1 MSPFASRDHRT
12 CTNLRATTRAPSY
25 LCSATTSC
33 CTALPDATMYDALH
47 SGKFLVFRRPTEC
60 FCNNKLA
67 VVAKKRGKKKKNWQR
82 QQCRVTNRGFESCAN
97 DFYFVFFS
105 LFLFFL
111 FFSPILAIEPATS
124 LFISPT
130 SWNSRTFAYSAK
142 KNSLGDGMKE
152 KYIVETDLLPELISR
167 D

>member
-1 MSPFASRDHRT
+1 MHRRT
-12 CTNLRATTRAPSY
+12 CVLQPPRVARRYQTLQCTTLCILENFSSFGGRPNVSAIINLPLSR
-25 LCSATTSC
+25 
-33 CTALPDATMYDALH
+33 
-47 SGKFLVFRRPTEC
+47 
-60 FCNNKLA
+60 
-67 VVAKKRGKKKKNWQR
+67 KKERKKKNWQR

-130 SWNSRTFAYSAK
+130 GWNSRTFAYSAK